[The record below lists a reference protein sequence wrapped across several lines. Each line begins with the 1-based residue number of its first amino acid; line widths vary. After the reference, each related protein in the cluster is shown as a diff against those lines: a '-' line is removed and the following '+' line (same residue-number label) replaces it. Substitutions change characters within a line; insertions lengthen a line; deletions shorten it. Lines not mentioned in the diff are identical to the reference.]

1 MIYVDPVT
9 GDCVGR
15 AVLIDRMVNTYG
27 MSLQETLQ
35 WMGDMEQE
43 RDLESDHPN
52 DFLDKLEKRRRSI

>member
-9 GDCVGR
+9 GDCVDR
-15 AVLIDRMVNTYG
+15 AALIDRMVNTYG

-43 RDLESDHPN
+43 RDLESDDPN
-52 DFLDKLEKRRRSI
+52 DFLDKLEKRRKSI